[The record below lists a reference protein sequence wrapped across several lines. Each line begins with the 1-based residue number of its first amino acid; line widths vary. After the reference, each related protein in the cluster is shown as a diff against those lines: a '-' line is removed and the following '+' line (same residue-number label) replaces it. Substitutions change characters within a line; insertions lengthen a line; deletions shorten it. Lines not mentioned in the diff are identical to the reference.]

1 MECVYTVLQ
10 GFINATEDSNHEI
23 FQKNKKALV
32 YSVFDNEEV
41 GSQSRQGAA
50 STFLKDTLK
59 RINET
64 LGLSEKEY
72 LKEIAN
78 SFLVSADNAHAVHP
92 NYADTA
98 DPVNKPK
105 VNGGPVIK
113 FNASQKYTSDALSS
127 AVFKKVCNKAKV
139 PYQIFTNNSNV
150 AGGSTLGNISESQVS
165 ILSVDIG
172 LAQWAMHSPNESAG
186 AKDVELMIKA
196 ISEFYKNDIEIK

>member
-1 MECVYTVLQ
+1 MNLDD
-10 GFINATEDSNHEI
+10 I
-23 FQKNKKALV
+23 ALV

-92 NYADTA
+92 NYAGKA

-113 FNASQKYTSDALSS
+113 FNAAQKYTSDALSS

>member
-1 MECVYTVLQ
+1 ML
-10 GFINATEDSNHEI
+10 
-23 FQKNKKALV
+23 L
-32 YSVFDNEEV
+32 
-41 GSQSRQGAA
+41 
-50 STFLKDTLK
+50 
-59 RINET
+59 
-64 LGLSEKEY
+64 
-72 LKEIAN
+72 
-78 SFLVSADNAHAVHP
+78 
-92 NYADTA
+92 
-98 DPVNKPK
+98 
-105 VNGGPVIK
+105 K